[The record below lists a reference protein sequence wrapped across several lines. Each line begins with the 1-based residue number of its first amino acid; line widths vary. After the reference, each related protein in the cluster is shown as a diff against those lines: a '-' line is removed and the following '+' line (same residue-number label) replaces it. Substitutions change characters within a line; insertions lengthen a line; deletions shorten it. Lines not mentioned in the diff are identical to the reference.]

1 MVFQIASLSES
12 LAAVWE
18 SADQNLIEP
27 VRVLVADLLHHEVLL
42 VFVAQ
47 AVVRG
52 RALLD
57 RLL

>member
-27 VRVLVADLLHHEVLL
+27 VRVLVADLLHHEVP
-42 VFVAQ
+42 
-47 AVVRG
+47 AVVIVE
-52 RALLD
+52 AVV
-57 RLL
+57 